1 MWIRPKPVRR
11 RHPDVLVAATP
22 AHASAMA
29 LVHGRAFAVRE
40 RWGADAIGL
49 QLGLP
54 GAFGWIA
61 PAGGMILAR
70 TVADEAEVLTL
81 AVDPAVQRQGV
92 GRALLHRGL
101 ATARERGAQAIF
113 LEVAADNAAA
123 QALYCATGFTVVGR
137 RPDYYPGGGDAVVL
151 RRPL

>member
-1 MWIRPKPVRR
+1 M
-11 RHPDVLVAATP
+11 LVAATV
-22 AHASAMA
+22 AHAPAMA
-29 LVHGRAFAVRE
+29 LLHARAFAPRE

-61 PAGGMILAR
+61 AAGGMILAR

-81 AVDPAVQRQGV
+81 AVDPAVQRQGI
-92 GRALLHRGL
+92 GRALLERCL
-101 ATARERGAQAIF
+101 ATARERGGRAIF

-123 QALYCATGFTVVGR
+123 QALYAGTGFTVVGPR
-137 RPDYYPGGGDAVVL
+137 AGYYPAGGDAIVL
-151 RRPL
+151 RRLL